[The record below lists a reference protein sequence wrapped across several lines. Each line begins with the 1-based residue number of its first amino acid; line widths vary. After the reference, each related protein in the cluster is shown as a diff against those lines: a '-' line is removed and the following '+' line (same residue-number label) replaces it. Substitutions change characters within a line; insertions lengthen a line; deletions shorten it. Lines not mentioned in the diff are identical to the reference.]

1 MADFASVSVG
11 DGLLGRLVLF
21 PFVLADYEGEIK
33 FNARTVDVYWD
44 VREFRGVLLRF
55 RRDVFRS
62 IRE

>member
-1 MADFASVSVG
+1 MADVTSVSVG

-21 PFVLADYEGEIK
+21 PFILANYDGEIK
-33 FNARTVDVYWD
+33 FDARAVDVDWYVW
-44 VREFRGVLLRF
+44 EFRGVLLCF